1 MNIISCFLQMLL
13 LLFVP
18 PCVLGAGVW
27 LCRRLFCFFVG
38 DDSGLPLIKLTSFLS
53 VPLREAGHAMM
64 AVIFLHRIED
74 MRLLDLRAA
83 DGEFGFVE
91 HSYNPRNPIAL
102 LGNFF
107 YALGPAVIGLFA
119 VLVILLGCFGGILPP
134 FLDSVRKL
142 GEVGAGFWEYAK
154 AAFSLFADLFT
165 AGDAGAWM
173 RVLGCALLALICFG
187 IHVDP
192 VELLDA
198 IMGIVILG
206 GMLLLTAG
214 VLILFDDRV
223 VMGAMNGL
231 RSFSTAVSALF
242 LVVLTFAA
250 ALTVLGF
257 LFGVIRTLFNI
268 DHIEVPDEEA

>member
-1 MNIISCFLQMLL
+1 MNILTCFFQMLL
-13 LLFVP
+13 MLCVP

-38 DDSGLPLIKLTSFLS
+38 DDSGMPLIKLTSFLS

-74 MRLLDLRAA
+74 MRLLDLRDE

-91 HSYNPRNPIAL
+91 HSYNPRNPVAL
-102 LGNFF
+102 LGNLF
-107 YALGPAVIGLFA
+107 YALGPATIGLFT
-119 VLVILLGCFGGILPP
+119 VLIILLGCFDGVLSP
-134 FLDSVRKL
+134 FLDHVRDL
-142 GEVGAGFWEYAK
+142 GEAGAGFLEYAK
-154 AAFSLFADLFT
+154 AAFSLFTDLFT
-165 AGDAGAWM
+165 AGAASVWA

-198 IMGIVILG
+198 LVGIVMLG
-206 GMLLLTAG
+206 ALLLLAAG
-214 VLILFDDRV
+214 VLMLFDDRV
-223 VMGAMNGL
+223 ITSAMNGL
-231 RSFSTAVSALF
+231 RGFSTAVSALF
-242 LVVLTFAA
+242 LVVLSFSV
-250 ALTVLGF
+250 ALTLLGA

-268 DHIEVPDEEA
+268 DHVDAPDDRE